1 MEFVAGSYAPETA
14 PANVDSKNHNLS
26 IDSKEALSMK
36 LSNFVVLAAWL
47 FTFFFFMS
55 FTDNTAQ
62 SEFFFCVVVACMV
75 AGFVHFKSTFN
86 EGSK

>member
-1 MEFVAGSYAPETA
+1 MEFVAGLYAPEMA
-14 PANVDSKNHNLS
+14 PANVASKNHNLS
-26 IDSKEALSMK
+26 IKSKEALGME

-47 FTFFFFMS
+47 FTFFFFRS

-75 AGFVHFKSTFN
+75 AGFVHLKSTPN
-86 EGSK
+86 ERSK